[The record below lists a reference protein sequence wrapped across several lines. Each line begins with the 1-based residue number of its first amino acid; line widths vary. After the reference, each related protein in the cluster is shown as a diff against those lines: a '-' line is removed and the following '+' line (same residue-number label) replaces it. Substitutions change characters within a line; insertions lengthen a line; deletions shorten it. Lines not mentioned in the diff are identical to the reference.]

1 MRHHTDT
8 SDGGSGSYRLRS
20 QPNHEQWGRL
30 LNTVLD
36 SGINSIDTAND
47 YGVRA
52 SLDRGAAPR
61 SRSAR
66 PGSRPYSHTSIV
78 GTSNLDHL
86 QENIRGILRGP
97 LSEDVYVESKRRL
110 DAAGET
116 PSPVE

>member
-1 MRHHTDT
+1 MV
-8 SDGGSGSYRLRS
+8 SI
-20 QPNHEQWGRL
+20 PN
-30 LNTVLD
+30 
-36 SGINSIDTAND
+36 
-47 YGVRA
+47 
-52 SLDRGAAPR
+52 
-61 SRSAR
+61 
-66 PGSRPYSHTSIV
+66 IV

>member
-1 MRHHTDT
+1 MTQTLPTAVLGRTGLEV
-8 SDGGSGSYRLRS
+8 SRLGYGTALRN

-30 LNTVLD
+30 LNTVLVLRY
-36 SGINSIDTAND
+36 TLAH
-47 YGVRA
+47 
-52 SLDRGAAPR
+52 
-61 SRSAR
+61 
-66 PGSRPYSHTSIV
+66 PYSHTNIV